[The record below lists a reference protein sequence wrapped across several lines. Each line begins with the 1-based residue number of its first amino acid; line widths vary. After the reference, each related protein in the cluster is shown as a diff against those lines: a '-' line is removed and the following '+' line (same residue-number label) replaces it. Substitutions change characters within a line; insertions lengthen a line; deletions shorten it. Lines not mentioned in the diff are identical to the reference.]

1 MTKRS
6 RGVLNTRCN
15 AIVSSVTPRFGP
27 RCPPV
32 CERTLI
38 SSSRT
43 SCASCGK
50 SCSRSA
56 LMSDGEWIPSSKRFG
71 ASVIS
76 AVCRF
81 SEEVDF
87 VIDTFGF
94 DRCFLGRNRFLS
106 GLEFL
111 YYGFASAVTGNDF
124 NLFLGIGKTLLAC
137 FYQLHSF
144 LVANDQIFERQLT
157 RFHLLDNFL
166 EPIHRALKVQLRLTR
181 LRFTTHGETEELST
195 ASLGKK
201 AIWWRRRAAASGR
214 RGAPTLPVVRNN
226 ARATLKLSECSR
238 PNQQRCACS
247 NFLSAAY

>member
-1 MTKRS
+1 MTMRS
-6 RGVLNTRCN
+6 RGVSNTRCN

-43 SCASCGK
+43 SCASCGR

-76 AVCRF
+76 AVCKF

-94 DRCFLGRNRFLS
+94 DRCFIGRSRFLR

-111 YYGFASAVTGNDF
+111 YYGFPSAVTGNDF
-124 NLFLGIGKTLLAC
+124 NLLLGVGKTLLAG
-137 FYQLHSF
+137 FYQF
-144 LVANDQIFERQLT
+144 NPFFVANDQMFEWQLT
-157 RFHLLDNFL
+157 R
-166 EPIHRALKVQLRLTR
+166 
-181 LRFTTHGETEELST
+181 
-195 ASLGKK
+195 
-201 AIWWRRRAAASGR
+201 
-214 RGAPTLPVVRNN
+214 
-226 ARATLKLSECSR
+226 
-238 PNQQRCACS
+238 
-247 NFLSAAY
+247 